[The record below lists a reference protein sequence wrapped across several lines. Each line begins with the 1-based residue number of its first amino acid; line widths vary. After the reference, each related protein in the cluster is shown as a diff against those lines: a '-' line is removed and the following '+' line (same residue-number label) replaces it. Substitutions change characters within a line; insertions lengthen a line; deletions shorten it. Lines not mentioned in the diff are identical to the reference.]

1 MTKIKCTLGTIRKAI
16 AEIEEYEKDLQTKLK
31 VLMEKLAEVG
41 IEEATVRFANA
52 IYDGTND
59 VQVNQNPTWVSDNK
73 LVVSASGKAITFIEF
88 GAGVFNPGV
97 HPKAVELGAIRGGY
111 GQGKGKNESWTYYG
125 NESETNAGGKVVRR
139 GEKTVIRTRGNNPN
153 RAMYEAAKEMREQIV
168 KIAREVFGDD

>member
-16 AEIEEYEKDLQTKLK
+16 AEIEEYEKDLQKKLK
-31 VLMEKLAEVG
+31 TLMEKLAEVG

-73 LVVSASGKAITFIEF
+73 LVISASGKAIAFIEF

-97 HPKAVELGAIRGGY
+97 HPKAVELGAIREVTDRV
-111 GQGKGKNESWTYYG
+111 KEK
-125 NESETNAGGKVVRR
+125 TNRGLTTVMSLRLMPGEVVRR
-139 GEKTVIRTRGNNPN
+139 GEKPLSVQEVIIP
-153 RAMYEAAKEMREQIV
+153 IV
-168 KIAREVFGDD
+168 QCTKQQKRCVNK